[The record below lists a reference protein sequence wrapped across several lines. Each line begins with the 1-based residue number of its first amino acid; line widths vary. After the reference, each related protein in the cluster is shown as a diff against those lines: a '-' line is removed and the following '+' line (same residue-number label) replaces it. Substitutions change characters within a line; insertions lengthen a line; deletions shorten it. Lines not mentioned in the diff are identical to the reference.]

1 MKTIIHKTIIS
12 ISLLFFFSC
21 AEKQQ
26 IEAAKNDDITEIDNF
41 EEWAKRQVETLLKIN
56 ATENYTM
63 TIHEDFLDRDT
74 LIDAVILVN
83 REEYA
88 KIQEE
93 KLEEMSEKYSG
104 GGNTRVIKIGGGNQ

>member
-74 LIDAVILVN
+74 L
-83 REEYA
+83 
-88 KIQEE
+88 
-93 KLEEMSEKYSG
+93 
-104 GGNTRVIKIGGGNQ
+104 